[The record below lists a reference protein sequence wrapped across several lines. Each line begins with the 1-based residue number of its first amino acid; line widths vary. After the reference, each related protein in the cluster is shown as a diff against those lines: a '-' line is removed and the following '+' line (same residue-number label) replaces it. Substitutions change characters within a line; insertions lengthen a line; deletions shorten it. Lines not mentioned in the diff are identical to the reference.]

1 MKTIILQMSMQKLRG
16 LQLNRHNFQDLF
28 EPVRTTAQAAKRGS
42 ETCGE
47 SSVGSKP
54 AKQMRMCDQHKRG
67 ETNSTPGSGFSGNQ
81 SAFTSDDNVVG
92 TDGNRDFDL
101 WGSSASKLLADLASS
116 ANLCSE
122 GKLLGENIVSSSGME
137 ADSGVDTWSVNRGDS
152 REAPYLG
159 SSPQAAMQAT
169 RKMEGEEAVVSIK
182 QEVMWP
188 EDCCNHTGKLTGG
201 DDDPS
206 KEVQGQHVIHIPS
219 EVDVCIKMEID
230 PERQELG
237 QTVPSGIFPDHTQQ
251 NVGVMSCQVQPSTSP
266 PLSCIRVENLQRQFE
281 ESVRSID
288 MFKYH
293 EQDASSLSPSQHK
306 RTKPSPTESHCQ
318 RQNSLVS
325 SFNHMHSDSKEV
337 SVSNQSAVENFLLVK
352 PSGKSMRDPS
362 QNSSQCM
369 TNVLRRLLTKAQYSD
384 KESSL
389 NDDSG
394 RYLQDRTTNQSSED
408 QTTKTAICR
417 PVTSD
422 SPAKSACD
430 VEESRILIKCASASQ
445 ASSVQRSPPDRF
457 AYNLLSSLL
466 TADRCGVPEDVC
478 PIDAKSV
485 SVYQSQEPQKIE
497 SMKTFKQ
504 EPDTASSEYN
514 QALPDYTKDQQQ
526 QRADCDSGNKWSAA
540 TSRQDFTSVASHE
553 NIFVT
558 SHLQSCAPYLRV
570 RDILKLP
577 ASHTPLLPSLLL
589 ASESSRSCPEQP
601 KQSRLLSLA
610 LSTPLASAQK
620 RIDSF
625 KSYSNMSL
633 RDILTMRVPPSLE
646 LGGAASAS
654 SKDDHEN
661 KDVGEEDEEK
671 VGGESQVVW
680 ECDFCDF
687 SGAEKSVVASHRASQ
702 HNDFVDGSCEAEKG
716 SAPWQRSP
724 FSSVPETQTGL
735 PQTGNLLDEDED
747 GNEENPNRK
756 IFSPSRHCVNKRKLK
771 RESLSTPKT
780 EDSESEMDDST
791 GGRKSLLASSSEPDD
806 PGDGNY
812 IPPKSLQQSDSYDS
826 ESFSDTDA
834 EQDSFSPRRKEAKN
848 GGESRLT
855 LFSKTM
861 DKRLEDGVMSLKSEH
876 TAFQFVCLYCAL
888 KVSSLKL
895 IKDHIRCNTTTVPH
909 YFKAKTQQASDQE
922 CHMVFLCPREE
933 CSFTSPNPK
942 FFLQHVLKCQG
953 HIFGA
958 CSFVLKVLTTPLC
971 VSFRKASAAQCVVA
985 SCYFSSSDLMVM
997 RRHLFGHILQMHA
1010 MLMVFMRT
1018 ITSAVTDSHA
1028 GSSDLCPFLC
1038 FLCSENL
1045 STLQSACVHMES
1057 EHGGLTTGV
1066 FYLQNQPDVIC
1077 GSDARPAVSLCCTKC
1092 KQMMLQ
1098 LGQWLC
1104 HMCEITA
1111 SAADI
1116 KDSKHETHLSTMLWS
1131 RLLQPAAYDT
1141 ASDADVNVMS
1151 LQLNEWPWYIKSS
1164 TDVLAAR
1171 IPKPD
1176 SRTAEQVPLIRRIL
1190 TENALLSLPVFPS
1203 ACVKSQVQSDCSESL
1218 DSLNVSQTKVMTRVP
1233 APFTN
1238 SDEADQRSGVF
1249 EKSSFPSKAGNTQK
1263 KSHNQNSAF
1272 ERCSFSLLR
1281 SQLQGVTATPPLI
1294 HMCENKISDKDCSYF
1309 NKAVKW
1315 AKDRGT
1321 PGESSVSRAFFS
1333 LGASSEKKK
1342 SFTTSNSI
1350 PITSD
1355 VACCETVVEQQYTDA
1370 SDIDHRVQPDDITQ
1384 SSSSQKDSKLD
1395 LMNGVWACGPLLR
1408 SSLTNPIADNTSKR
1422 HCHSL
1427 GTSTLEAAA
1436 AERRD
1441 HFQTKDDGQSQVD
1454 QSSAT
1459 PSHHASQLSTPLAKS
1474 CHCSQPLCQSELCDP
1489 LIAGKETEDMV
1500 AWLDQQGSHMMRVL
1514 GDAMDDSSNEKQF

>member
-1 MKTIILQMSMQKLRG
+1 MCPFDTPSKPCLLQHLVDQHCFMCPLCPFAAFTRSAVVKHGLKEHHVFQQEMSMQKLRG
-16 LQLNRHNFQDLF
+16 LQLNRHSFQDLF
-28 EPVRTTAQAAKRGS
+28 EPVRTTARASKRGS

-54 AKQMRMCDQHKRG
+54 AKQMRMCDQDKRG

-230 PERQELG
+230 PERQDLG

-306 RTKPSPTESHCQ
+306 RTKPPSTEPHCQ
-318 RQNSLVS
+318 RKSSLVS
-325 SFNHMHSDSKEV
+325 SFNHIHSDSKEV

-417 PVTSD
+417 PVTSG
-422 SPAKSACD
+422 SPVKSACD

-526 QRADCDSGNKWSAA
+526 QLSDCDSGNKWSAA

-633 RDILTMRVPPSLE
+633 RDILTMRVPPNLE

-806 PGDGNY
+806 PEDGNY

-861 DKRLEDGVMSLKSEH
+861 DKRLEAGVMSLKSEH
-876 TAFQFVCLYCAL
+876 TAFPVCLPVLCLKGKLFKTYKRPYSMQHNHGATLFQSQNSASQRPGVSHVSLPQRGVFFHKPESKVFSPACFKMPGTHLWCLLLCAE
-888 KVSSLKL
+888 SA
-895 IKDHIRCNTTTVPH
+895 DH
-909 YFKAKTQQASDQE
+909 
-922 CHMVFLCPREE
+922 
-933 CSFTSPNPK
+933 
-942 FFLQHVLKCQG
+942 
-953 HIFGA
+953 
-958 CSFVLKVLTTPLC
+958 TPLC
-971 VSFRKASAAQCVVA
+971 
-985 SCYFSSSDLMVM
+985 
-997 RRHLFGHILQMHA
+997 
-1010 MLMVFMRT
+1010 
-1018 ITSAVTDSHA
+1018 
-1028 GSSDLCPFLC
+1028 
-1038 FLCSENL
+1038 
-1045 STLQSACVHMES
+1045 
-1057 EHGGLTTGV
+1057 
-1066 FYLQNQPDVIC
+1066 
-1077 GSDARPAVSLCCTKC
+1077 
-1092 KQMMLQ
+1092 
-1098 LGQWLC
+1098 
-1104 HMCEITA
+1104 
-1111 SAADI
+1111 
-1116 KDSKHETHLSTMLWS
+1116 
-1131 RLLQPAAYDT
+1131 
-1141 ASDADVNVMS
+1141 
-1151 LQLNEWPWYIKSS
+1151 
-1164 TDVLAAR
+1164 
-1171 IPKPD
+1171 
-1176 SRTAEQVPLIRRIL
+1176 
-1190 TENALLSLPVFPS
+1190 
-1203 ACVKSQVQSDCSESL
+1203 
-1218 DSLNVSQTKVMTRVP
+1218 
-1233 APFTN
+1233 
-1238 SDEADQRSGVF
+1238 
-1249 EKSSFPSKAGNTQK
+1249 
-1263 KSHNQNSAF
+1263 
-1272 ERCSFSLLR
+1272 
-1281 SQLQGVTATPPLI
+1281 
-1294 HMCENKISDKDCSYF
+1294 
-1309 NKAVKW
+1309 
-1315 AKDRGT
+1315 
-1321 PGESSVSRAFFS
+1321 
-1333 LGASSEKKK
+1333 
-1342 SFTTSNSI
+1342 
-1350 PITSD
+1350 
-1355 VACCETVVEQQYTDA
+1355 
-1370 SDIDHRVQPDDITQ
+1370 
-1384 SSSSQKDSKLD
+1384 KL
-1395 LMNGVWACGPLLR
+1395 
-1408 SSLTNPIADNTSKR
+1408 
-1422 HCHSL
+1422 
-1427 GTSTLEAAA
+1427 
-1436 AERRD
+1436 
-1441 HFQTKDDGQSQVD
+1441 
-1454 QSSAT
+1454 
-1459 PSHHASQLSTPLAKS
+1459 
-1474 CHCSQPLCQSELCDP
+1474 
-1489 LIAGKETEDMV
+1489 
-1500 AWLDQQGSHMMRVL
+1500 
-1514 GDAMDDSSNEKQF
+1514 